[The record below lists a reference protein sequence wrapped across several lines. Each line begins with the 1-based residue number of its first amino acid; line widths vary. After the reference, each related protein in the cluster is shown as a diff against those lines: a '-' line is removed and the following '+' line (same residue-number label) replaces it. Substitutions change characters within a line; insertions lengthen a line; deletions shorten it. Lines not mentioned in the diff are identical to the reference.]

1 MGIRN
6 TPLNRFA
13 ISNLPVFFPI
23 IIITIELAIWA
34 TLMRYGYTEAEWTFL
49 RVVILLAFGVVC
61 FAGVSF
67 FDSGTYGIQTTAIF
81 VLMPWFLCA
90 LLIAICA
97 LVTFGFDFLTL
108 AWFFYPFGASIVS
121 LLVAALIENEYPN
134 FF

>member
-13 ISNLPVFFPI
+13 ISNLPIVFPI

-61 FAGVSF
+61 FAGISF
-67 FDSGTYGIQTTAIF
+67 FDSGTYGIQTTAFF

-97 LVTFGFDFLTL
+97 FATFGFDFLTFR
-108 AWFFYPFGASIVS
+108 WFFYPCGFSIGS
-121 LLVAALIENEYPN
+121 LLVAALIENEHPN